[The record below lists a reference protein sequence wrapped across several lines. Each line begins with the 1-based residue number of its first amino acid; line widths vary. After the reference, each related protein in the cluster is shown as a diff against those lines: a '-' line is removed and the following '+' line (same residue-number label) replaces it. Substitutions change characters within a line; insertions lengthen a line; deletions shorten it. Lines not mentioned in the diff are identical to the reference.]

1 MTNRDPGLKACARG
15 LSQRE
20 VLYAEDRLKFPMKRV
35 GPRGSGR
42 FEPISWEEALD
53 QIAGELRRVKDQ
65 HGPDS
70 VLFLGHSGSQ
80 STLHSTATRTG
91 PGSRFFSL
99 FGGCTGTRGSTSL
112 EGALFSSQMTFGTP
126 YNKNSRDNLL
136 HSKLIILWGWN
147 PLETRFGPDTI
158 HYLDQAKKNGTPF
171 ICVDPRLNPTGQRL
185 AAKWIPIRPATDT
198 ALLLAMAQV
207 MIEEDLYDHQFV
219 EKYTSGF
226 DWFEEYVMGGE
237 DNQPKTPDWAEKR
250 TGVPS
255 DTIVQLA
262 RDYALQKPAA
272 LITGWAAGRTA
283 YGEQFHRAAS
293 VLAAMT
299 GNIGIK
305 GGHVA
310 GGTDAMT
317 MGYLPG
323 LPKPKDP
330 FSPGPRLRFIRTS
343 SPG

>member
-1 MTNRDPGLKACARG
+1 MIGLRNM
-15 LSQRE
+15 LWE
-20 VLYAEDRLKFPMKRV
+20 VKTIS
-35 GPRGSGR
+35 PRR
-42 FEPISWEEALD
+42 
-53 QIAGELRRVKDQ
+53 
-65 HGPDS
+65 
-70 VLFLGHSGSQ
+70 
-80 STLHSTATRTG
+80 
-91 PGSRFFSL
+91 
-99 FGGCTGTRGSTSL
+99 
-112 EGALFSSQMTFGTP
+112 
-126 YNKNSRDNLL
+126 
-136 HSKLIILWGWN
+136 
-147 PLETRFGPDTI
+147 
-158 HYLDQAKKNGTPF
+158 
-171 ICVDPRLNPTGQRL
+171 
-185 AAKWIPIRPATDT
+185 
-198 ALLLAMAQV
+198 
-207 MIEEDLYDHQFV
+207 
-219 EKYTSGF
+219 
-226 DWFEEYVMGGE
+226 
-237 DNQPKTPDWAEKR
+237 PDWAEKR

-323 LPKPKDP
+323 LPMPKSP

-343 SPG
+343 SPGQGRRISQRHQGPLYFGLQFVESVAEYQ